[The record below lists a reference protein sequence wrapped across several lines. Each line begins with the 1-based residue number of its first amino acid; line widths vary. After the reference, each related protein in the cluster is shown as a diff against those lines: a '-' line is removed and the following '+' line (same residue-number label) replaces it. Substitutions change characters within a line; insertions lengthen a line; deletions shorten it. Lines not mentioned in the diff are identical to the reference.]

1 MMNRTTSEGGVT
13 LRNFTPAIW
22 IAERMLSDGV
32 SVCALVVFGTECAV
46 VIDTLARPED
56 MNLVLDLLDNH
67 GLPAFVV
74 NTHGDWDHT
83 WGNGAF
89 ANETII
95 AHRLCRASML
105 GQGPRV
111 LARKRA
117 EEPGEFDNVIIT
129 PPTVTFAEFMDI
141 DLGGLT
147 LSIQHLPGHTADEV
161 VVHLPELGILIAGDA
176 AEWPIPTA
184 QDGPLRAWAEML
196 RQWAAREDVA
206 TVIPSHG
213 PISDVDLLLD
223 NADYLEALLDNP
235 DLDWQAPPD
244 APDFY
249 NEAHAL
255 NATIARRERERG
267 GARR

>member
-22 IAERMLSDGV
+22 IAERMLADGV
-32 SVCALVVFGTECAV
+32 NVCALVVFGTECAV

-129 PPTVTFAEFMDI
+129 PPTVTFKEFMDI

-184 QDGPLRAWAEML
+184 HDGPLGPWAAML

-249 NEAHAL
+249 NDAHAL